1 VSAPRPHVVSGAQRR
16 PFTAF
21 ERVMLVAEIL
31 VTYLRVRRVV
41 KRRDLREVV
50 AVLRSGAP
58 EARADSAVVRR
69 VAYRLAS
76 AVHRTLGE
84 LPIDSR
90 CLMRSLVLS
99 GMLARRG
106 VGATV
111 VVGVRVAPDFGAH
124 AWVEYQGCALLPPLD
139 VDRLVEI

>member
-1 VSAPRPHVVSGAQRR
+1 MSALRPHVVSGAQPR
-16 PFTAF
+16 PFNAF
-21 ERVMLVAEIL
+21 ERVVLVAEIL
-31 VTYLRVRRVV
+31 VTYLRVRGAV
-41 KRRDLREVV
+41 RRRGLREVV
-50 AVLRSGAP
+50 AALRSGGPGSQAD
-58 EARADSAVVRR
+58 EAAVPR

-76 AVHRTLGE
+76 AVHRTLGP

-99 GMLARRG
+99 RMLARRG

-124 AWVEYQGCALLPPLD
+124 AWVEYRGHAVLPPLD
-139 VDRLVEI
+139 VERLVEI